1 MKNKC
6 FFCGNEVEDKGF
18 VIDDKT
24 VCPEC
29 TGKLLSITNEHLPD
43 EKKHTENALPDDIP
57 TPSQIKSQLDKYIIG
72 QDYAKKVVSVGVY
85 NHYKRVKH
93 KQISHLEKSNILLYG
108 PTGVGKTLIARTLA
122 QILHVPFSISDATS
136 LTEAGY
142 VGEDVENILLRL
154 IIAADGDIDRASV
167 GIVYIDEIDKIGGK
181 NADNPSITRDVSGE
195 GVQQALLKIIE
206 GTTANIPP
214 QGGRKHPEQRYIQMD
229 TSNIL
234 FIVGGAFNGLDELV
248 LKRENKRAIGFNEE
262 NVLSAA
268 EEREILKK
276 ARPRDFVHYGLIPEF
291 VGRLHVFAPL
301 FELETNELKRI
312 LTEPDNAIIKQY
324 RDLLAIDG
332 IEIEFTSDCLDY
344 IAGRAVEIKTGARG
358 LRAIL
363 EAYMTELMFE
373 LPDLKD
379 VTKVIIDRDAIEK
392 NKKPTLERKNNG

>member
-1 MKNKC
+1 MKNNC
-6 FFCGNEVEDKGF
+6 FFCGNEIEDKGY
-18 VIDDKT
+18 VIEDKT
-24 VCPEC
+24 ICPQC
-29 TGKLLSITNEHLPD
+29 TAKLLSITPEGNFTKSEKTQDPLPD
-43 EKKHTENALPDDIP
+43 KIP
-57 TPSQIKSQLDKYIIG
+57 TPSRIKALLDKYIVG
-72 QDYAKKVVSVGVY
+72 QEYAKKVVSVGVY

-93 KQISHLEKSNILLYG
+93 KKISHLEKSNILLYG

-167 GIVYIDEIDKIGGK
+167 GIVYIDEIDKIGSK

-195 GVQQALLKIIE
+195 GVQQALLKIVE
-206 GTTANIPP
+206 GTIANIPP
-214 QGGRKHPEQRYIQMD
+214 QGGRKHPEQSYIQMD

-234 FIVGGAFNGLDELV
+234 FIVGGAFNGLEELV
-248 LKRENKRAIGFNEE
+248 LKRENKRSIGFNEHKA
-262 NVLSAA
+262 LTSS

-301 FELETNELKRI
+301 FELEREELKRI

-324 RDLLAIDG
+324 SELLAIDN
-332 IEIEFTSDCLDY
+332 IELEFTEQCLNY
-344 IAGRAVEIKTGARG
+344 IAKRAVEIKTGARG
-358 LRAIL
+358 LRTII
-363 EAYMTELMFE
+363 ESYMTELMFE
-373 LPDLKD
+373 LPDMKN
-379 VTKVIIDRDAIEK
+379 VKRVIIDRDAVEK
-392 NKKPTLERKNNG
+392 NKKPKIERMHNG